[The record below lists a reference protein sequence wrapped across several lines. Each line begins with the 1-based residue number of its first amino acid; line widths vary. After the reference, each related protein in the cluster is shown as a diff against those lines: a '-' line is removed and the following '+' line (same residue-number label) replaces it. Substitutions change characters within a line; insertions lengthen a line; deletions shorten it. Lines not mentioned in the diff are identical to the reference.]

1 MACLN
6 KHLQSLCL
14 INIMSLTHYQMKFW
28 NYLVVTIW
36 FFSENC
42 HPQLKFDYHDSRCM
56 ELQSLLP
63 LTKSNWAEDH
73 ITQFDIPYF
82 DLYHKIKQLNLE
94 KCSKTIQGER
104 KICKINGFK
113 NFLKYLDPLNPRAWS
128 IQVVNVMMIG
138 THSALCIIGVATPPF
153 TKFMA
158 FKSIS
163 RQLREM

>member
-128 IQVVNVMMIG
+128 IQVVNVMNNR
-138 THSALCIIGVATPPF
+138 HSQCTLYYRCCNIPLYQIHG
-153 TKFMA
+153 
-158 FKSIS
+158 I
-163 RQLREM
+163 